1 MNSTSSAFAPLRNL
15 RRALA
20 RLTCAVLA
28 VSAGVASAQT
38 LPAATAPGAKSY
50 TVTLK
55 QLGRNYP
62 MSLRGVE
69 ATGVME
75 TLVERRLIKVVGRK
89 ETIGRPLL
97 YGTSS
102 EFLRHFGLKHLSE
115 LPDLNTFVAQQPLPT
130 GEIQQELIEEQEFT
144 EQPAEAAAL
153 TEEPMGAETQ

>member
-1 MNSTSSAFAPLRNL
+1 MNSTSSAFAPLRDL

-69 ATGVME
+69 ATDSVSFDVRADSIVTGA
-75 TLVERRLIKVVGRK
+75 RLN
-89 ETIGRPLL
+89 LQ
-97 YGTSS
+97 YS
-102 EFLRHFGLKHLSE
+102 
-115 LPDLNTFVAQQPLPT
+115 
-130 GEIQQELIEEQEFT
+130 
-144 EQPAEAAAL
+144 
-153 TEEPMGAETQ
+153 